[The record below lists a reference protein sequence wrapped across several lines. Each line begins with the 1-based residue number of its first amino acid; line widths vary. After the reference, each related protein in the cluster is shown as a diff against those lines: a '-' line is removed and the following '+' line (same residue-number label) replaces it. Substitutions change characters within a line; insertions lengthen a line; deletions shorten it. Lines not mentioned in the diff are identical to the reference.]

1 MKNNQKVFFTMLFAF
16 LINIGFAQQKEVTG
30 TVVDDTGL
38 PIPGVNVYV
47 KDTTN
52 GVQTNFDGEYSIDV
66 SVGDILVFDYIG
78 FVTQEITIGQKN
90 VIDVTLKSDVEQLTE
105 VLVTAQGIKREKK
118 ALGYAV
124 SSVDSKD
131 IEQRTE
137 GDIGRVLRGKA
148 SGVNITQQNGISGSA
163 TNINIRGQISFSQ
176 DNQPLFIVDG
186 VPFSSDTNPSG
197 DFVDGNTGSSRFLD
211 LDPNSIE
218 SVNVLKG
225 FSAATI
231 YGEAGKNGVILI
243 TTKAGSA
250 GTIAKKTEVTVSTSV
265 FFNEIASMP
274 DYQYEYGNGF
284 DQAFGWFFSN
294 WGPSFDEGGPA
305 GWGSQAAID
314 ENGTLEHPYSTA
326 SPATGIPQAFPEFA
340 GARYDWKPYR
350 SVENFFRTGTV
361 MNTSVNV
368 RGGSSDGKVGYNLSY
383 GNLVDEGF
391 TPGNKVRRNNFSMGG
406 RAELS
411 NNFTVSGT
419 ANYSRT
425 SFVTPPF
432 AASLGNGSF
441 GDGSS
446 VFGNLFFTPI
456 SVDLQGLPF
465 QNPITGGSV
474 YYRQNNSI
482 QHPLWT
488 VNNAQDR
495 QLTNRFFGNITAKFD
510 INENL
515 NLIYRL
521 GYDFYNERN
530 TSYQNKGGVD
540 LPPRTL
546 SGILNTFDNNNMI
559 WDHNFIFNGDYDL
572 TEDLDVTF
580 NLGATSRRTEF
591 DRQGV
596 SSSGQSVFN
605 VLRHNNFELQD
616 EIQFTSFQNIAGVYG
631 QAEFGYKDY
640 LFVTLNARNDWA
652 SNMPKDNNSLFYKGG
667 SVAFL
672 PTAAIEGFRSNTV
685 NFLKLRMGYGESAG
699 FAQGFPTS
707 VNILANTQAFLN
719 SGQFVT
725 TNTADNFLANPNL
738 KPELYTELEFGV
750 ESRLFNNYV
759 TFEMSYFDR
768 LSENLIVTQ
777 PLDAAIGG
785 TQRQTNI
792 GAVETW
798 GIEADLGVD
807 IFKSEDS
814 SGFNWNIN
822 SNFTLIRPEVT
833 DLGQDEGSAIIYAG
847 FSDLG
852 NAAIEGFPLG
862 TMVGT
867 RIGRD
872 ENGNFLVDGNGDYV
886 IENQDENGR
895 IPVIGDPNPDFI
907 LNVGSSLSYKNFN
920 LGFLFNYVQ
929 GGDIYSSTV
938 ATLLGRGLIEETL
951 NRESTYILPGIS
963 QATGQPNT
971 TQINNSTY
979 YFNNVLFGPSE
990 LQVYDGTTLRLQEIS
1005 LGYSLPKKFL
1015 DNTPLGSLSFSLQGF
1030 NLWFKSF
1037 NIPESANF
1045 DTNTAGLGVGNGQGF
1060 EFLNGPSSRR
1070 YGFSVKASF

>member
-1 MKNNQKVFFTMLFAF
+1 MLFAF

>member
-1 MKNNQKVFFTMLFAF
+1 MKTKQVILTLFMALF
-16 LINIGFAQQKEVTG
+16 VQVMFAQEKTVTG
-30 TVVDDTGL
+30 TVVDESDL
-38 PIPGVNVYV
+38 PVPGVNVFV
-47 KDTTN
+47 KGTTQ
-52 GVQTNFDGEYSIDV
+52 GTQTDFDGNYSLEVTPDQT
-66 SVGDILVFDYIG
+66 LVFSYVG
-78 FVTQEITIGQKN
+78 YKTQEIPIGDQTT
-90 VIDVTLKSDVEQLTE
+90 IDVALVPDIAQLE
-105 VLVTAQGIKREKK
+105 AVVVTAQGIKREKK

-124 SSVDSKD
+124 STVESKD

-176 DNQPLFIVDG
+176 NNQPLFIVDG

-197 DFVDGNTGSSRFLD
+197 DFVDGNSGSSRFLD

-250 GTIAKKTEVTVSTSV
+250 GNIAKKTEVTVNTSV
-265 FFNEIASMP
+265 FFNEMASMP
-274 DYQYEYGNGF
+274 DYQYQYGNGF

-305 GWGSQAAID
+305 GWGGQAAID

-326 SPATGIPQAFPEFA
+326 SAATGIPAAFPEFD

-361 MNTSVNV
+361 INTSVNV
-368 RGGSSDGKVGYNLSY
+368 RGSSQDGKVGYNFSY
-383 GNLVDEGF
+383 GHLKDEGF
-391 TPGNKVRRNNFSMGG
+391 TPGNEVGRNNFSMGG
-406 RAELS
+406 NAELS
-411 NNFTVSGT
+411 NNFTINGT

-425 SFVTPPF
+425 NFKTPPV
-432 AASLGNGSF
+432 AASQGNGAF
-441 GDGSS
+441 GSGSS
-446 VFGNLFFTPI
+446 LFGNLFFTPI
-456 SVDLQGLPF
+456 SVDMLGLPF

-474 YYRQNNSI
+474 YYRQGNDI

-488 VNNAQDR
+488 LNNAQNR
-495 QLTNRFFGNITAKFD
+495 QLTNRFFGNLTAKFD
-510 INENL
+510 FSDNL
-515 NLIYRL
+515 NLVYRL

-530 TSYQNKGGVD
+530 TNYQNKGGVD
-540 LPPRTL
+540 LPARTL
-546 SGILNTFDNNNMI
+546 SGVLDSFDNNNMI
-559 WDHNFIFNGDYDL
+559 WDHNFILSGDYDI
-572 TEDLDVTF
+572 TEDIDVTF
-580 NLGATSRRTEF
+580 NAGATSRSVTF

-596 SSSGQSVFN
+596 SSSGQLVFN

-616 EIQFTSFQNIAGVYG
+616 EIQFTTFQNIVGLYG

-640 LFVTLNARNDWA
+640 LFVTVNARNDWA
-652 SNMPKDNNSLFYKGG
+652 SNMPEDNNSLFYKGA
-667 SVAFL
+667 SASFL
-672 PTAAIEGFRSNTV
+672 PTAAIEGLRSETL
-685 NFLKLRMGYGESAG
+685 NFLKIRAGYGESAG

-707 VNILANTQAFLN
+707 VNIEANAQAFLN
-719 SGQFVT
+719 GGQNVAINT
-725 TNTADNFLANPNL
+725 TDNFLANPNL
-738 KPELYTELEFGV
+738 RPELYSEIEFGI
-750 ESRLFNNYV
+750 ESRLFDNRLSLD
-759 TFEMSYFDR
+759 MSYFDR
-768 LSENLIVTQ
+768 VSEDLIVTQ
-777 PLDAAIGG
+777 PLDPASGG

-792 GAVETW
+792 GEVTSW
-798 GIEADLGVD
+798 GLEADLGYD
-807 IFKSEDS
+807 IFRSDDRT
-814 SGFNWNIN
+814 GFNWRLN
-822 SNFTLIRPEVT
+822 SNFTLIRNEVT
-833 DLGQDEGSAIIYAG
+833 DLGDNSGGAIIYAG

-872 ENGNFLVDGNGDYV
+872 EDGNFLVDGNGDYV
-886 IENQDENGR
+886 IENLDETGN
-895 IPVIGDPNPDFI
+895 IPVIGDPNPDFV
-907 LNVGSSLSYKNFN
+907 LNVGSSLSFKNFN
-920 LGFLFNYVQ
+920 LNFLINYRQ

-938 ATLLGRGLIEETL
+938 ASLLGRGLIEETL
-951 NRESTYILPGIS
+951 DRESTYILPGIS
-963 QATGQPNT
+963 QATGEPNT

-990 LQVYDGTTLRLQEIS
+990 LQVYDGTTLRLQEVS
-1005 LGYSLPKKFL
+1005 LGYSLPKKL
-1015 DNTPLGSLSFSLQGF
+1015 LEKTPFGSVSLSVQGF
-1030 NLWFKSF
+1030 NLWFRSF

-1045 DTNTAGLGVGNGQGF
+1045 DTNVAGLGVGNGAGF
-1060 EFLNGPSSRR
+1060 EFLTGPSSRR
-1070 YGFSVKASF
+1070 YGFSVKATF